1 MGFGKN
7 AMVFLFMVVVEVS
20 MASGVVYK
28 VGDSLGWTN
37 IGNFDYKAWSS
48 NKTFHVGDT
57 IVFNYNKQFHNVL
70 RVTHQQFRD
79 CNNTAPIATF
89 TSGTD
94 SFSVRR
100 PGHYYFICGVSDH
113 CQTGQKVDIRVP
125 KFPSPAPAP
134 FAPVVPLPSPGMAP
148 AVAPAPK
155 KSGSS
160 IVMVNKIWWS
170 LLVLAFCV

>member
-1 MGFGKN
+1 MT
-7 AMVFLFMVVVEVS
+7 VFE
-20 MASGVVYK
+20 
-28 VGDSLGWTN
+28 
-37 IGNFDYKAWSS
+37 
-48 NKTFHVGDT
+48 
-57 IVFNYNKQFHNVL
+57 YNKQFHNVL

-79 CNNTAPIATF
+79 CNKTAPIATF

-100 PGHYYFICGVSDH
+100 PGHFYFICGITDH

-125 KFPSPAPAP
+125 KPPSPAPAPAP

-160 IVMVNKIWWS
+160 IVMVNKIWLS
-170 LLVLAFCV
+170 LVVLAFCV